1 MSALHFTGQKQLSAT
16 LLVMAAALV
25 SLLIYEGQQG
35 VALRDSV
42 LALNTRQAA
51 TPPALNLQAPFQ
63 LRPLA
68 SYAQITEQPLF
79 VSSRTPAE
87 SKVAAAAPPPES
99 FQLTGIAQ
107 SAQESVVLLR
117 NTKTGKTERLKTG
130 EKAKDGLALDSVK
143 SNGATLDQNGQ
154 KVTLDLDVALS
165 GNRVATPPLPPRP
178 TSTGSAAKAAVTPP
192 QNSARA
198 SAGPAQPAVDPGL
211 EQLNLQ
217 RAKMG
222 LAPCT
227 PDGKCPP

>member
-1 MSALHFTGQKQLSAT
+1 MSALHFNGQKQLSAT

-25 SLLIYEGQQG
+25 ALLIYEGQQG

-165 GNRVATPPLPPRP
+165 GNRPSTPVPAPQP
-178 TSTGSAAKAAVTPP
+178 TSTGSAAKAAAPA
-192 QNSARA
+192 QNSA
-198 SAGPAQPAVDPGL
+198 GPKAAADQQALRQSVW
-211 EQLNLQ
+211 NL
-217 RAKMG
+217 R
-222 LAPCT
+222 LH
-227 PDGKCPP
+227 